1 MGKNYIHLE
10 RRKMKEE
17 VKTVKLVREED
28 ELIGVMLTCEFEVI
42 WHKRDFE
49 TEEEAQEFMGNSGE
63 IVEHAKWEFY
73 DSRVK
78 DLEITSETILE
89 FVDVK
94 IYVCHKCGRARRV
107 EPRGIV
113 KWPECGCIGQTE
125 FDYETVPRTIE
136 EAKEILEKRYEEYAE
151 LYRGQSREV
160 VEFQALM
167 KEYCIGED
175 GKLDMKRVM
184 KK

>member
-1 MGKNYIHLE
+1 M
-10 RRKMKEE
+10 EE
-17 VKTVKLVREED
+17 KVKTVKLLREED

-49 TEEEAQEFMGNSGE
+49 TEEEVQEFKDNLGE

-89 FVDVK
+89 FVDVR
-94 IYVCHKCGRARRV
+94 IQVCHKCGKARQV
-107 EPRGIV
+107 MPEGIV
-113 KWPECGCIGQTE
+113 NWPQCDCIGQTW
-125 FDYETVPRTIE
+125 FSYETQKRTVE
-136 EAKEILEKRYEEYAE
+136 EAKKILEERYQAFIE
-151 LYRGQSREV
+151 LYKKQDRGID
-160 VEFQALM
+160 EFQHLT
-167 KEYCIGED
+167 KEYWIED
-175 GKLDMKRVM
+175 GKLNMEKVM